1 MKMQNE
7 IRAPRAG
14 RVASVDVA
22 PGQAIAAGAV
32 LVRLEDPEP

>member
-14 RVASVDVA
+14 TIERIFVREGHAV
-22 PGQAIAAGAV
+22 AAG
-32 LVRLEDPEP
+32 EPLLTIG